1 MLQNGIL
8 GNREI
13 WWALNFRTF
22 YGSFSVLPKVRY
34 CTQCNGSCL
43 EFSWRHR
50 HDATMRVW
58 RNLLRAAEDFSFWY
72 FRFYDPHPSYLR
84 DEFHVRFCSFYGNK
98 RRWLWQATWNL
109 RPPRCCGAVLYYGVK
124 EAINHARASMIIS
137 GVTLLLLDEFL
148 ALVFLFTQFFPL
160 PLANL
165 ALFLCVMWHCNLRC
179 WNPHWYKAT
188 NLEEKEK
195 FLFQKIRAK
204 RATKLSNK
212 FWILSFW

>member
-1 MLQNGIL
+1 MEFWAIVKSDEHWTL
-8 GNREI
+8 G
-13 WWALNFRTF
+13 LFLV
-22 YGSFSVLPKVRY
+22 GFSVLPKVRY

-137 GVTLLLLDEFL
+137 GANFATPRRISGSCLSFHTVFSAPVSQLSIVFVCDVTL
-148 ALVFLFTQFFPL
+148 
-160 PLANL
+160 
-165 ALFLCVMWHCNLRC
+165 
-179 WNPHWYKAT
+179 
-188 NLEEKEK
+188 
-195 FLFQKIRAK
+195 
-204 RATKLSNK
+204 
-212 FWILSFW
+212 

>member
-1 MLQNGIL
+1 MLLNGIL

-22 YGSFSVLPKVRY
+22 FGSFSVLPKVRY

-109 RPPRCCGAVLYYGVK
+109 RPPRCGAVLYYGVK

-137 GVTLLLLDEFL
+137 GANFATPRQISGSCLSFHTVFSAPVSQLSIVFVCDVTL
-148 ALVFLFTQFFPL
+148 
-160 PLANL
+160 
-165 ALFLCVMWHCNLRC
+165 
-179 WNPHWYKAT
+179 
-188 NLEEKEK
+188 
-195 FLFQKIRAK
+195 
-204 RATKLSNK
+204 
-212 FWILSFW
+212 